1 MTCHETELPLTSGP
15 FVTAPGTGDT
25 QAREPRWCKME

>member
-1 MTCHETELPLTSGP
+1 MTRHETELPLTSGP

-25 QAREPRWCKME
+25 QAREPRSREMD